1 MDEYEAQLLVVEQAL
16 ENATDEPQRQELLA
30 LKTNLQELLALTRET
45 QDEPAPTVEVPHQ
58 VDHLDD
64 ELQRLRSEL
73 NDLEEAVSTQTA
85 ADEEQQ
91 LADLRA
97 KYTAMVGEK
106 CSAPHEHSWGTCYHN
121 ALICGVDD
129 EVVINTDGV
138 LDARLRVLFT
148 NPTHREMLPCS
159 YYLEGECRFD
169 ETRCRFSHGAL
180 VPGSSIRKYN
190 PPDFHKLARSRPV
203 FALLPDRLWHRGR
216 VLCVNFVEQ
225 VCRVRLDGQDH
236 KERERDFKFEE
247 LFPLTTDQDEDDELS
262 SNDSD
267 SSLNENSS
275 DDGDSEL
282 DDLEEA
288 RRARMVELSLF
299 TFKPTERLGA
309 WEEFT
314 RGIGSKI
321 MEKMGYI
328 HGTGLGSDGRG
339 IVTPVSAQILPQ
351 GRSLDACMELREA
364 ANGDK
369 DYFSVERKLK
379 QAQRRQ
385 RKADEKAYVRETQ
398 RTDVF
403 TFLNASV
410 LGPGEISQQ
419 GEPTAKKAKTNELQ
433 QHSTKTLNV
442 ETVRIADEIR
452 RKQRDMAKVKQS
464 LDRNSGDAQLQKRL
478 QVQMQNHKQEL
489 DTLQAQERS
498 LSKEQQTRKSKNKM
512 FEF

>member
-1 MDEYEAQLLVVEQAL
+1 RYLKQLIVVEQAL
-16 ENATDEPQRQELLA
+16 QNSTDDQQRQELLA
-30 LKTNLQELLALTRET
+30 LKTNLQELLALTNDTE
-45 QDEPAPTVEVPHQ
+45 DERPAEDVPQ
-58 VDHLDD
+58 KGDNLDD
-64 ELQRLRSEL
+64 ELQRLKCEL
-73 NDLEEAVSTQTA
+73 NDLEEAGAGTST

-91 LADLRA
+91 LAELRA

-106 CSAPHEHSWGTCYHN
+106 CSAPHEHSWGALSYHN
-121 ALICGVDD
+121 SLICGVDD
-129 EVVINTDGV
+129 DVIINGDGV
-138 LDARLRVLFT
+138 LDVRLRVLFT

-169 ETRCRFSHGAL
+169 ETRCRFSHGEL
-180 VPGSSIRKYN
+180 VSGSSIRKYKE
-190 PPDFHKLARSRPV
+190 PDFHKLSRSCPV
-203 FALLPDRLWHRGR
+203 LVLLPDRLWHRGR

-225 VCRVRLDGQDH
+225 VCRVRLDGQEH

-247 LFPLTTDQDEDDELS
+247 LFPLTTDQDEDEAELS
-262 SNDSD
+262 SGDSSSTLNEESSDEADSD
-267 SSLNENSS
+267 M
-275 DDGDSEL
+275 

-299 TFKPTERLGA
+299 TFKPSEKLGA

-314 RGIGSKI
+314 RGIGSKL

-379 QAQRRQ
+379 RAQRRQ
-385 RKADEKAYVRETQ
+385 RKAGEKAYARESQ

-403 TFLNASV
+403 TFLNGSV
-410 LGPGEISQQ
+410 LGSGDSSQKGEQV
-419 GEPTAKKAKTNELQ
+419 AKKAKTNELQ

-442 ETVRIADEIR
+442 ETVRVADEIR
-452 RKQRDMAKVKQS
+452 RKQRDIAKVQQS
-464 LDRNSGDAQLQKRL
+464 LNRNAGDVQLQKRL
-478 QVQMQNHKQEL
+478 QLQMDTQKQEL
-489 DTLQAQERS
+489 ATLQTQERS

>member
-30 LKTNLQELLALTRET
+30 LKTNLQELLALTRESEDVPPPA
-45 QDEPAPTVEVPHQ
+45 DEIPQQA
-58 VDHLDD
+58 DHLDD
-64 ELQRLRSEL
+64 ELERLRSEL
-73 NDLEEAVSTQTA
+73 NDLEGAVSTHTA

-91 LADLRA
+91 LAELRA

-129 EVVINTDGV
+129 EVVINGDGV

-203 FALLPDRLWHRGR
+203 FALLADRLWHRGR

-247 LFPLTTDQDEDDELS
+247 LYPLTTDQDEDDELS
-262 SNDSD
+262 SDDSN
-267 SSLNENSS
+267 SSLNDDSS
-275 DDGDSEL
+275 DDGDSEM

-314 RGIGSKI
+314 RAR
-321 MEKMGYI
+321 
-328 HGTGLGSDGRG
+328 H
-339 IVTPVSAQILPQ
+339 
-351 GRSLDACMELREA
+351 
-364 ANGDK
+364 
-369 DYFSVERKLK
+369 
-379 QAQRRQ
+379 
-385 RKADEKAYVRETQ
+385 
-398 RTDVF
+398 
-403 TFLNASV
+403 
-410 LGPGEISQQ
+410 
-419 GEPTAKKAKTNELQ
+419 
-433 QHSTKTLNV
+433 
-442 ETVRIADEIR
+442 
-452 RKQRDMAKVKQS
+452 
-464 LDRNSGDAQLQKRL
+464 RL
-478 QVQMQNHKQEL
+478 QAHGENGLHSWHGSWLRWQRHCNPCERP
-489 DTLQAQERS
+489 DTSPGSILGCLHGAA
-498 LSKEQQTRKSKNKM
+498 
-512 FEF
+512 